1 VTARLTSYVWVTSDE
16 HESQWFGPGD
26 ELPDW
31 AVAQIDA
38 DNDKAWAE
46 KPAAKSAPAE
56 KRGPGRPAKAAA
68 DK

>member
-1 VTARLTSYVWVTSDE
+1 VTARLSSYVWVTSD
-16 HESQWFGPGD
+16 D
-26 ELPDW
+26 LPEW
-31 AVAQIDA
+31 AVARIDA
-38 DNDKAWAE
+38 DNDKVWAE

>member
-1 VTARLTSYVWVTSDE
+1 VTARLSSYVWVTSDE
-16 HESQWFGPGD
+16 HESQWFGPSD

-38 DNDKAWAE
+38 GNDKAWAE
-46 KPAAKSAPAE
+46 KPVAEPAEAPA
-56 KRGPGRPAKAAA
+56 KRGPGRPAKS